1 MKKTFTFF
9 VSMVCVAA
17 LSFAQK
23 APIDFETGGNGGSN
37 FTWEVSDNGSNP
49 ALEVVSNPNKTAP
62 NTSGMVAKFTALKDG
77 QNWALC
83 FTDSIGS
90 FTFTKDNSTVK
101 IMVHKTV
108 KSDVALKFEVPG
120 GINKEIK
127 VKNTKVNEWEE
138 LEFDFSSS
146 IGNTYS
152 RLVIIPD
159 FVEPYVTGKDR
170 TADNVIYFDNI
181 TFSNGNALAEPTMA
195 AADPTYKEEDVI
207 SMFSGVYTDVT
218 VETWRTTWS
227 QGTLTDVKVDGNDVK
242 KYSDLNFVGIEPGT
256 ANLID
261 ASGMEHINLDVWS
274 PNSTEFKIK
283 LVDFGADGAFQ
294 GGDDTEHELVF
305 SAPKTEEWV
314 NYHIPLSDFTGM
326 TSREHIAQMIF
337 VSAPTG
343 TSVIYVDNVFFSKEA
358 KLAEPT
364 MAAADPTYKEEDVI
378 SMFSGVYTDVT
389 VETWRTSWS
398 EGTLTDVKV
407 DGNDVKKYSDLNFVG
422 IEPGTANLIDAS
434 GMEHINL
441 DVWSPNSTE
450 FKIKLVDFG
459 ADAAFG
465 GGDDTEHEL
474 VFSAP
479 KTEEWVNYHIPL
491 SDFTGMTS
499 REHIAQMILVS
510 APTGTS
516 VIYVDNVFFS
526 KEANSSVSE
535 SDFNRLNIYPN
546 PASSTLNLDLEM
558 NSGSVLGYT
567 ITDLNGKVLSNGTAA
582 QASVDVSTWV
592 SGVYFVN
599 VETTKG
605 SYAQKVLIK

>member
-1 MKKTFTFF
+1 M
-9 VSMVCVAA
+9 MCVAA

-49 ALEVVSNPNKTAP
+49 ALGVVSNPNKTAP
-62 NTSGMVAKFTALKDG
+62 NTSDMVAKFTALKDG

-90 FTFTKDNSTVK
+90 FTFTADNSIVK

-108 KSDVALKFEVPG
+108 MSDVAVKFEVPG

-181 TFSNGNALAEPTMA
+181 TFGNGTALAEPTMA

-227 QGTLTDVKVDGNDVK
+227 EGTLTDVKVDGNDVK

-261 ASGMEHINLDVWS
+261 ASGMEHINLDIWS

-358 KLAEPT
+358 
-364 MAAADPTYKEEDVI
+364 
-378 SMFSGVYTDVT
+378 
-389 VETWRTSWS
+389 
-398 EGTLTDVKV
+398 
-407 DGNDVKKYSDLNFVG
+407 
-422 IEPGTANLIDAS
+422 
-434 GMEHINL
+434 
-441 DVWSPNSTE
+441 
-450 FKIKLVDFG
+450 
-459 ADAAFG
+459 
-465 GGDDTEHEL
+465 
-474 VFSAP
+474 
-479 KTEEWVNYHIPL
+479 
-491 SDFTGMTS
+491 
-499 REHIAQMILVS
+499 
-510 APTGTS
+510 
-516 VIYVDNVFFS
+516 
-526 KEANSSVSE
+526 NSSVSK

-605 SYAQKVLIK
+605 SYAQKILIK

>member
-1 MKKTFTFF
+1 
-9 VSMVCVAA
+9 
-17 LSFAQK
+17 
-23 APIDFETGGNGGSN
+23 
-37 FTWEVSDNGSNP
+37 
-49 ALEVVSNPNKTAP
+49 
-62 NTSGMVAKFTALKDG
+62 
-77 QNWALC
+77 
-83 FTDSIGS
+83 
-90 FTFTKDNSTVK
+90 
-101 IMVHKTV
+101 
-108 KSDVALKFEVPG
+108 
-120 GINKEIK
+120 
-127 VKNTKVNEWEE
+127 
-138 LEFDFSSS
+138 
-146 IGNTYS
+146 
-152 RLVIIPD
+152 
-159 FVEPYVTGKDR
+159 
-170 TADNVIYFDNI
+170 
-181 TFSNGNALAEPTMA
+181 
-195 AADPTYKEEDVI
+195 
-207 SMFSGVYTDVT
+207 
-218 VETWRTTWS
+218 
-227 QGTLTDVKVDGNDVK
+227 
-242 KYSDLNFVGIEPGT
+242 
-256 ANLID
+256 
-261 ASGMEHINLDVWS
+261 
-274 PNSTEFKIK
+274 
-283 LVDFGADGAFQ
+283 
-294 GGDDTEHELVF
+294 
-305 SAPKTEEWV
+305 
-314 NYHIPLSDFTGM
+314 
-326 TSREHIAQMIF
+326 
-337 VSAPTG
+337 
-343 TSVIYVDNVFFSKEA
+343 
-358 KLAEPT
+358 

-398 EGTLTDVKV
+398 QGTLTDVKV
-407 DGNDVKKYSDLNFVG
+407 DGNDVKKYSDLDFVG
-422 IEPGTANLIDAS
+422 IEPGAANLIDAS